1 MTRKSTT
8 SRLSGSRPITFVGYS
23 KIFQNIESLR
33 FLLIAFRSA
42 ARILLN
48 KASPCIP
55 LRSIPA

>member
-8 SRLSGSRPITFVGYS
+8 SPLSGSRPITFVGYS

-42 ARILLN
+42 ARILLQ
-48 KASPCIP
+48 
-55 LRSIPA
+55 